1 MRRIIADGDFRGR
14 RSATADRYTQIKHAE
29 GIPWGDFRRGEKM
42 VSIVQKFIEY
52 SKILWENYN

>member
-1 MRRIIADGDFRGR
+1 MRG
-14 RSATADRYTQIKHAE
+14 TQIHADDT
-29 GIPWGDFRRGEKM
+29 DFRRGEKL